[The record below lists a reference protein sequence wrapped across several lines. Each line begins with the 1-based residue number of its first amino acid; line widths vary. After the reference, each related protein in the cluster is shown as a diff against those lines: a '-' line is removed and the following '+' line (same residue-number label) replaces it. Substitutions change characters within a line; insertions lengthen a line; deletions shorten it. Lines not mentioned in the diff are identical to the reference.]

1 MDLVEKFINLSIRR
15 GSTLASLSKDYG
27 NLDCVLRIF
36 QATVNCPHLPTEKE
50 AQAFLDGPGHWLNVS
65 SLELLEASRQMSSPI
80 ALKLNI
86 TKLAESV
93 AERAENIKRERRS
106 KALDREKE
114 VALERID
121 KSKDEDF
128 MKLALKEAQQAE
140 QRGEVPVGA
149 VVVDANGKV
158 IGVGRNQNIATIDP
172 TAHAEMV
179 AIRQAAAKLSNHR
192 LENCSIYVTL
202 EPCPMCT
209 GAIMMSRFSRLIY
222 GANDAKAGAVDS
234 VIKLSQNKQLNHHT
248 VVTSGVLAGDSMK
261 MLQSFF
267 AKRRIRKERNCE

>member
-1 MDLVEKFINLSIRR
+1 
-15 GSTLASLSKDYG
+15 
-27 NLDCVLRIF
+27 
-36 QATVNCPHLPTEKE
+36 
-50 AQAFLDGPGHWLNVS
+50 
-65 SLELLEASRQMSSPI
+65 
-80 ALKLNI
+80 
-86 TKLAESV
+86 
-93 AERAENIKRERRS
+93 
-106 KALDREKE
+106 
-114 VALERID
+114 
-121 KSKDEDF
+121 